1 MKTSGYTG
9 QPQKGIIM
17 RLIQEHILRKVN
29 GNVVLVPLSDTET
42 DFNGMIALNH
52 TGEFVCRMLKQDTDR
67 DSVVAALAQEY
78 GIEPGQVEADVD
90 RFLSVLDSCHMLI
103 R

>member
-1 MKTSGYTG
+1 
-9 QPQKGIIM
+9 M
-17 RLIQEHILRKVN
+17 RLIQDHILRKVN

-67 DSVVAALAQEY
+67 DSLVVALAQEY

-90 RFLSVLDSCHMLI
+90 SFLSVLDSCHMLI